1 MECTY
6 PVPQK
11 RISRLARER
20 QLLEKNKELER
31 QVLRVTSELQTVTTT
46 GPGVAMTGHTYGREA
61 PAALDSGYLS
71 SPETSQDQGNRNS
84 AITTELVGEVQDSI
98 DNDLLR
104 RIPPSTPT
112 TKSALG
118 VLSPQSIVSNEE
130 SVVSPQ
136 HVSPYFR
143 IRGF

>member
-31 QVLRVTSELQTVTTT
+31 QVLRVTSELRTITTT

-61 PAALDSGYLS
+61 PAALNSGYLS
-71 SPETSQDQGNRNS
+71 SPETSQDRGNHS
-84 AITTELVGEVQDSI
+84 SEIATELAGEVQDSI
-98 DNDLLR
+98 DNDILR
-104 RIPPSTPT
+104 RIPPSTLT
-112 TKSALG
+112 TQSVLG
-118 VLSPQSIVSNEE
+118 VLSPQSIASNEE

-136 HVSPYFR
+136 HVSP
-143 IRGF
+143 

>member
-31 QVLRVTSELQTVTTT
+31 QVLRVTSELRTITTT

-61 PAALDSGYLS
+61 PAALNSGYLS
-71 SPETSQDQGNRNS
+71 SPETGQDQGNHS
-84 AITTELVGEVQDSI
+84 SEIATELAGEVQDSI
-98 DNDLLR
+98 DNDILR
-104 RIPPSTPT
+104 RIPPSTLT
-112 TKSALG
+112 TQSVLG
-118 VLSPQSIVSNEE
+118 VLSPQSIASNEE

-136 HVSPYFR
+136 HVSP
-143 IRGF
+143 

>member
-31 QVLRVTSELQTVTTT
+31 QVLRVTSELRTITTT

-61 PAALDSGYLS
+61 PAALNSGYLS
-71 SPETSQDQGNRNS
+71 SPETSQDRGNHS
-84 AITTELVGEVQDSI
+84 SEIATELAGEVQDSI
-98 DNDLLR
+98 DNDILR
-104 RIPPSTPT
+104 RIPPSTLT
-112 TKSALG
+112 TQSVLG
-118 VLSPQSIVSNEE
+118 VLSPQSIASNEE
-130 SVVSPQ
+130 SIVSPQ
-136 HVSPYFR
+136 HVSP
-143 IRGF
+143 